1 MYWPDQFGKPT
12 NETSTN
18 EKKSQLPH
26 QSQLAKITVPKLS
39 PACHVPGFTW
49 LTRPPA
55 PNHMR
60 SVTSKTKK
68 QNLSSEK
75 YFLSHTRC
83 SFRKQYLDL
92 GVPIPCQD
100 PSVRRT
106 SSQPPPKISFDRL
119 FFSDE
124 IWESTLKTIRGLPNK
139 GAHRLWK
146 CSNLEIRQ
154 KKYICIIFFATP
166 RTCARP
172 RSNRRQ
178 NFVV

>member
-1 MYWPDQFGKPT
+1 MWHSTDIDQKQDSTFRGQKVLFWGCFLLLICPRIYQFGKPT
-12 NETSTN
+12 NETPTN

-39 PACHVPGFTW
+39 LACHVPGFTW

-92 GVPIPCQD
+92 GVSAAEFKPI
-100 PSVRRT
+100 T
-106 SSQPPPKISFDRL
+106 ISFL
-119 FFSDE
+119 ASF
-124 IWESTLKTIRGLPNK
+124 
-139 GAHRLWK
+139 
-146 CSNLEIRQ
+146 
-154 KKYICIIFFATP
+154 
-166 RTCARP
+166 
-172 RSNRRQ
+172 
-178 NFVV
+178 